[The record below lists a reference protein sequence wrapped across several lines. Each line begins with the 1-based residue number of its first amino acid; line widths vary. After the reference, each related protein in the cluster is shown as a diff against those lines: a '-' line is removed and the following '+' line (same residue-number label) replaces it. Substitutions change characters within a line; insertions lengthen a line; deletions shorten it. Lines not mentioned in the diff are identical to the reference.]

1 MSFYLYD
8 EPLRLYLHY
17 TICWVLKT
25 YNLYSCGC
33 IFVVEVTWTELT
45 GDYLAFSGTIK
56 PARWYRHLRQDFFL
70 IYGSCSRVFLK
81 SMREKPIFFY
91 ETLSAS
97 VFLHSAAMFITSFW
111 RTATPHRSPRRD
123 WIPYS
128 RLPHNPF
135 FNHREYYSYYIIHCS
150 YYGY

>member
-8 EPLRLYLHY
+8 KPLQFHLRY

-25 YNLYSCGC
+25 CNLYSSGC
-33 IFVVEVTWTELT
+33 FFVVEVAWTQLT

-56 PARWYRHLRQDFFL
+56 PARWYRHFRQAFFSSTVVAVEFSWNQQ
-70 IYGSCSRVFLK
+70 GK
-81 SMREKPIFFY
+81 AHFFY

-111 RTATPHRSPRRD
+111 CRATPHRSPRRG

-128 RLPHNPF
+128 RLPHKPF
-135 FNHREYYSYYIIHCS
+135 FSHREYYSYYIIHCS